1 MVLKILNAMKGPGIK
16 EKWEFVEHLRTQFK
30 LFKLCV
36 TFLSNDTITQN
47 MAWH

>member
-1 MVLKILNAMKGPGIK
+1 MVLKILNAVKGPVKG
-16 EKWEFVEHLRTQFK
+16 KWEFVKPLRTQFK